1 MSAMLLENVPGAC
14 DLEPEAWGDLLYEAF
29 HIATQGTRLERWY
42 GLIAD
47 EDDEWHALADRAR

>member
-1 MSAMLLENVPGAC
+1 MLLENVPGAC